1 MKQSIILLLAVLLLA
16 GCSTSSIST
25 VPKTVPNRPY
35 ARILTVFVDSD
46 MDFYRLDA
54 ETYENYL
61 AKCFNDLDHLQYRQ
75 QLERTFERNLTAA
88 GTSIVRSSDVF
99 EVNTE
104 FSYDAFMNKVKE
116 TGAEAIL
123 LINLRNY
130 WYSYSNNDDRDNSEP
145 NASFNCYLVDLK
157 TLEPVWLARSVVNG
171 IIAGYD
177 TINNNLARRVA
188 AKLQKERYIYRPQ
201 Y

>member
-1 MKQSIILLLAVLLLA
+1 MKQSPLLLLALFLLA
-16 GCSTSSIST
+16 GCSTASIST
-25 VPKTVPNRPY
+25 VPKTVPDRPY

-54 ETYENYL
+54 ETYETYL
-61 AKCFNDLDHLQYRQ
+61 KKRFNDLDHLEYRQ
-75 QLERTFERNLTAA
+75 QLERTFGRNLTAT
-88 GTSIVRSSDVF
+88 GTGIVRSSEVF

-104 FSYDAFMNKVKE
+104 VSYDAFMNKVKE

-123 LINLRNY
+123 LVNLRNY
-130 WYSYSNNDDRDNSEP
+130 WYSYDNDNDLDDSEP

-177 TINNNLARRVA
+177 TLNNNLARRVA
-188 AKLQKERYIYRPQ
+188 AKLRKERYIHRPQ